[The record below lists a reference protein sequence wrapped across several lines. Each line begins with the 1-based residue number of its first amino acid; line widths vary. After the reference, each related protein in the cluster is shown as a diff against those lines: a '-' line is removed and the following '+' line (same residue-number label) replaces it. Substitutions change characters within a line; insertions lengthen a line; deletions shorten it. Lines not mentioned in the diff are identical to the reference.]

1 MNNNRVLYILIG
13 GIVILVIIALVFV
26 LGGFGGTRSGQR
38 VELSFWGVFDSE
50 EDFRQVIQNYQD
62 VNNRIT
68 INYKLIPYEEYESTL
83 INALAAGTGPDIVM
97 LHNNWFP
104 KHKDKL
110 KFAPSVLPDEEEP
123 FFTLK
128 DYQDQFVE
136 VAAKDL
142 IENKNIYGFPLYVD
156 TLALFYNKDMLNSA
170 GFTRPPKT
178 WDEFNNYV
186 ETLTKF
192 NIVGNITKSGAAF
205 GTAKNINRSS
215 DILMALMIQSGVQ
228 MTDSENSKATFAES
242 VSGERVGER
251 SLEYYTS
258 FANPKSR
265 AYTWNNTLSYSID
278 AFIEG
283 NAAMMINYSHQ
294 IGIVRAKATRLN
306 FGVAPMPQLNLDDVR
321 NHADYWAVAVSNK
334 SKNDIE
340 AWKFI
345 KYLTSKTGSIDYLNA
360 TLRPAARQDVIAL
373 QKNDVDL
380 GLFALQALTA
390 RSWYQIDEKAIE
402 GIFAD
407 MIEDV
412 NLNRQ
417 SVRDALKNAESRVN
431 VLMIKAQQ

>member
-1 MNNNRVLYILIG
+1 MVF
-13 GIVILVIIALVFV
+13 IAMFFV
-26 LGGFGGTRSGQR
+26 LGGFGGTSSGQR
-38 VELSFWGVFDSE
+38 VELSFWGVFDNE
-50 EDFRQVIQNYQD
+50 EDFRQVIQNYQS

-83 INALAAGTGPDIVM
+83 VNALAAGTGPDIM
-97 LHNNWFP
+97 MIHNNWLP

-110 KFAPSVLPDEEEP
+110 KPAPSILPKEEEP

-128 DYQDQFVE
+128 EYQDQFVE

-142 IENKNIYGFPLYVD
+142 IESNNIYGFPLYVD

-170 GFTRPPKT
+170 GFTRTPKT
-178 WDEFNNYV
+178 WDEFNSYV
-186 ETLTKF
+186 EALTKF
-192 NIVGNITKSGAAF
+192 NTVGNIVKSGAAF

-215 DILMALMIQSGVQ
+215 DILAALMIQSGVQ
-228 MTDSENSKATFAES
+228 MTNPGNFKAIFAEP
-242 VSGERVGER
+242 VNGERVGER

-258 FANPKSR
+258 FANPRSR
-265 AYTWNNTLSYSID
+265 AYSWNGALSYSID

-294 IGIVRAKATRLN
+294 IGIVRAKAPRLN
-306 FGVAPMPQLNLDDVR
+306 FGVALMPQANPDDAR
-321 NHADYWAVAVSNK
+321 NHADYWAVAVSKK

-345 KYLTSKTGSIDYLNA
+345 KYLTSKTGSIDYLNT
-360 TLRPAARQDVIAL
+360 TLRPAARKDVIAL

-390 RSWYQIDEKAIE
+390 KSWYQIDEKAIE

-431 VLMIKAQQ
+431 VLMIKLQP